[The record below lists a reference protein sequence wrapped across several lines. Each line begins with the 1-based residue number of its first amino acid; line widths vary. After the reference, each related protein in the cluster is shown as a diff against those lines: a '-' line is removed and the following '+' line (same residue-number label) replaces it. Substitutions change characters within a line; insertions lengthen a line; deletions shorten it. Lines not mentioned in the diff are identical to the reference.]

1 MNGDTSSDRGRWRGS
16 PRRASVLAVVP
27 GIALLTAA
35 CSGNSVVGLA
45 AGIIQP
51 AVRTES

>member
-1 MNGDTSSDRGRWRGS
+1 MNGDTSSDRDRWRGS

-35 CSGNSVVGLA
+35 SRSSAMRLR
-45 AGIIQP
+45 IIQP
-51 AVRTES
+51 AVGTAS